1 MGLLP
6 SITRQKYLAEH
17 IYYSHE
23 SKSQFKRVGFI
34 ILFSSHNM
42 GGAL

>member
-6 SITRQKYLAEH
+6 SITREKYLAEH
-17 IYYSHE
+17 RYYSHE
-23 SKSQFKRVGFI
+23 SRSQFNRVGFI
-34 ILFSSHNM
+34 ILVSSHNM